1 MKQVPL
7 LINGDMVASTTE
19 QFINVTNPAN
29 GEVIA
34 KTPVTTDDEMQ
45 RALQAA
51 KSAFETW
58 RHVPVT
64 ERARIMMRYQAILKR
79 EQKRIATVLA
89 EETGKVFDDAMGDVW
104 RGIEVVE
111 QAMNAPS
118 LMMGET

>member
-7 LINGDMVASTTE
+7 LINGEMVASTTE

-45 RALQAA
+45 HALQAA

-64 ERARIMMRYQAILKR
+64 ER
-79 EQKRIATVLA
+79 T
-89 EETGKVFDDAMGDVW
+89 
-104 RGIEVVE
+104 
-111 QAMNAPS
+111 
-118 LMMGET
+118 